1 VNSTNLDLIGDFSSL
16 NIHDQVEWL
25 MSLQEVGEVIKQHM
39 SGVMHNNKCLIQ
51 VVHNE
56 NVKNHPD

>member
-1 VNSTNLDLIGDFSSL
+1 
-16 NIHDQVEWL
+16 
-25 MSLQEVGEVIKQHM
+25 MSPQEVGEVTKQHM
-39 SGVMHNNKCLIQ
+39 SGVMHNNKCLSQ